1 MKVILTYETQVEVVV
16 DTSTF
21 TVSSISAI
29 RQLGSSLAGINGYIN
44 VSHEAAEEGETFT
57 RNHLRCALETIRT
70 GKHPRWR
77 WKEAV

>member
-1 MKVILTYETQVEVVV
+1 VKVTVTYETHVEVVV

-21 TVSSISAI
+21 TISSISVI
-29 RQLGSSLAGINGYIN
+29 RQLGSSLGGINGYVN
-44 VSHEAAEEGETFT
+44 VSHEREEGATFT
-57 RNHLRCALETIRT
+57 KNHLRCALETIRT